1 MQQLAGATPSVAP
14 DGDADARRKRR
25 CDLSGLLG
33 LYRARRVFWKPH
45 SDGLGTLDDTTS
57 KDRTGLIE

>member
-1 MQQLAGATPSVAP
+1 MLQSTGATPSVAP
-14 DGDADARRKRR
+14 DGEADVRRESR

-33 LYRARRVFWKPH
+33 LYVVRRVFRKPH